1 MKGRALAGRR
11 EPRGG
16 CPGGSKKGLRPH
28 SSVGRARGAC
38 PPALW
43 ILVWG
48 WVRGSDNGDTAMRS
62 PELRAHMTS
71 TLGLIGG
78 CSHPSPA
85 DDRPG
90 LDSAGR
96 LLLPRPVE
104 YPGLRGG
111 GWCIGSLCSGVS
123 NSFSHL
129 FSFPPSF
136 LRLADLRASP
146 GSVHSVVPTN
156 TALGV
161 CFPVAPQQRSREPYS
176 FS

>member
-1 MKGRALAGRR
+1 MPWWLRKGPRASQFSG
-11 EPRGG
+11 E
-16 CPGGSKKGLRPH
+16 S
-28 SSVGRARGAC
+28 RGAC

-48 WVRGSDNGDTAMRS
+48 WARGSDNGDTAMRS
-62 PELRAHMTS
+62 PELRARMTS

-78 CSHPSPA
+78 YSHPSPA

-146 GSVHSVVPTN
+146 GSVHSVVPAN

-161 CFPVAPQQRSREPYS
+161 CFPVAPQQSSREHYS

>member
-1 MKGRALAGRR
+1 M
-11 EPRGG
+11 
-16 CPGGSKKGLRPH
+16 GLGPH
-28 SSVGRARGAC
+28 SSVERARGAC

-48 WVRGSDNGDTAMRS
+48 WVRGNGSGDTAVRS
-62 PELRAHMTS
+62 PELRARMTS

-78 CSHPSPA
+78 HSHPSPT

-104 YPGLRGG
+104 HPGLRGG
-111 GWCIGSLCSGVS
+111 GWCIGGLCSGVS
-123 NSFSHL
+123 NSFSCP

-136 LRLADLRASP
+136 LRLTDLRASP
-146 GSVHSVVPTN
+146 GLVHSVVPAN

-161 CFPVAPQQRSREPYS
+161 CFPVAPRQSSQEPYS